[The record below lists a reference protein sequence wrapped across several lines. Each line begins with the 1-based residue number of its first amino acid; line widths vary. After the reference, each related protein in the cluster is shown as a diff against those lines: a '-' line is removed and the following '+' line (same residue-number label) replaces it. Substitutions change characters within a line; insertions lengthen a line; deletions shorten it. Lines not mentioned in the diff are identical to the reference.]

1 MDNAPPVEQRRR
13 LRKGHGSPFRRNF
26 PEDVFAELEAAL
38 RADGLLG
45 ADEDLTLDNAKAIL
59 KDVELGTLT
68 VNTKGEYTFE
78 LPPDARAGS
87 ILVDT
92 LQQVPSPGGPSTI
105 PSPTRTARLQWQL

>member
-1 MDNAPPVEQRRR
+1 M
-13 LRKGHGSPFRRNF
+13 RNSKPRF
-26 PEDVFAELEAAL
+26 
-38 RADGLLG
+38 GGWLLG

-78 LPPDARAGS
+78 LPPDGSAGS

-92 LQQVPSPGGPSTI
+92 LQQGTQSGRPSTI
-105 PSPTRTARLQWQL
+105 PSPTRTAAFTMAALTLSSKAPTTGPN